1 MIHGLESR
9 NLRGRTGP
17 GRMSAD
23 PASAVA
29 FKESG
34 PMAIAYNCVKA
45 MSVVGKVSASG
56 LRALVARPAMT
67 LHRGPFAGQPPA
79 AADSS
84 TVPNE

>member
-9 NLRGRTGP
+9 NLRERIGP
-17 GRMSAD
+17 GRMSAG

-29 FKESG
+29 FNESG
-34 PMAIAYNCVKA
+34 AMAIAYICGKA
-45 MSVVGKVSASG
+45 LSIIGKISA
-56 LRALVARPAMT
+56 REPQALVARAAMT

-84 TVPNE
+84 TVRNE